1 MIKHNQHLLFEQIRT
16 AQTNMARNSQVAD
29 PGQVIPG
36 TQKPIE
42 TFFVISKTDAEAD
55 VYECSVSQLR
65 SAVNCLRLQSVG
77 KAPKSCIHLLSDHEA
92 SDDAYAFFTDRT
104 SADRHLARLRLIA
117 KSEQRLHLMTLEELE
132 EFAGTP

>member
-65 SAVNCLRLQSVG
+65 Y
-77 KAPKSCIHLLSDHEA
+77 LLSEHEA